1 MIAILGPKE
10 KVTNFK
16 LIGIDPF
23 PCEPD
28 EAPRVLEKILNNYQI
43 ILYTQEIHSA
53 LKPIIERV
61 QKRALPCIALLPTLD
76 EKITEARIKNL
87 IKKATGTDLL
97 AK

>member
-10 KVTNFK
+10 KVANFK
-16 LIGIDPF
+16 LIGIDFF

-28 EAPRVLEKILNNYQI
+28 EAASVLEKILNNYQI
-43 ILYTQEIHSA
+43 ILYTQELHSA
-53 LKPIIERV
+53 LRSIIERV

-76 EKITEARIKNL
+76 EKITEARIKEL